1 METGRKL
8 RSIAMGNWHIL
19 GMGAVAVDDLIYV
32 DHYPEADK
40 KEAVRRRDRIAGGL
54 VGNALAAAARL
65 GAKTAYFGILGNDEL
80 SVFTKK
86 EFEDSGVDC
95 SQILFDAD
103 ARPIYSTIIVENPTG
118 NRTIFFDLSGLKQP
132 TDESIRPELI
142 QSCKVLF
149 VDHTVFQPAILAA
162 RIARRSGIPVIAD
175 IERGEIEY
183 IQELLQLIDHLVIG
197 RDMGKQLTG
206 EDDPVKMVLQLMKPG
221 YTTVIVTDGANGC
234 YFSNEPMKVFHQPA
248 LKVRVVETL
257 GCGDI
262 FHGAYAFCLAQNLSI
277 FQAVRIATIT
287 AGVKAG
293 RSGGRSGI
301 PDWVSVEKL
310 ENDLPIANLVSES

>member
-1 METGRKL
+1 ME
-8 RSIAMGNWHIL
+8 NWHIL
-19 GMGAVAVDDLIYV
+19 GMGAVAVDDLVYV

-54 VGNALAAAARL
+54 AGNALAAAARL
-65 GAKTAYFGILGNDEL
+65 GANTAYFGLLGDDEL

-86 EFEDSGVDC
+86 EFKASGVDC
-95 SQILFDAD
+95 NQILFDID
-103 ARPIYSTIIVENPTG
+103 ARPIYSTIIVEIPTG
-118 NRTIFFDLSGLKQP
+118 NRTIFFDLSGVKQLAN
-132 TDESIRPELI
+132 ESIRPELI

-149 VDHTVFQPAILAA
+149 VDHTAFQPAILAA
-162 RIARRSGIPVIAD
+162 KIARNSRIPVIAD

-183 IQELLQLIDHLVIG
+183 LNELLQLIDHLVIG

-206 EDDPVKMVLQLMKPG
+206 EGDPMKMVFQLMKSG
-221 YTTVIVTDGANGC
+221 FRAVIVTDGDNGC
-234 YFSNEPMKVFHQPA
+234 YFSDEPMKIYHQPA

-262 FHGAYAFCLAQNLSI
+262 FHGAYAYCIAQGLSI
-277 FQAVRIATIT
+277 IQAVRIATIT
-287 AGVKAG
+287 AGVKAS

-301 PDWVSVEKL
+301 PDWASVEKMQ
-310 ENDLPIANLVSES
+310 NDLPIANLISASD

>member
-1 METGRKL
+1 
-8 RSIAMGNWHIL
+8 MGNWHIL
-19 GMGAVAVDDLIYV
+19 GLGAVAVDDLIYV

-54 VGNALAAAARL
+54 AGNALAAAARL
-65 GAKTAYFGILGNDEL
+65 GAKTAYFGLLGDDEL

-86 EFEDSGVDC
+86 ELQVSGVDC
-95 SQILFDAD
+95 SQILFEAD

-118 NRTIFFDLSGLKQP
+118 TRTIFFDLSGVKQP
-132 TDESIRPELI
+132 TNERIRPELI

-149 VDHTVFQPAILAA
+149 VDHTAFQPAILAA
-162 RIARRSGIPVIAD
+162 KIARDSGIPVIAD

-183 IQELLQLIDHLVIG
+183 IQDLLQLIDHLVIG

-206 EDDPVKMVLQLMKPG
+206 EDNPMKMVFQLMKPNF
-221 YTTVIVTDGANGC
+221 TSVIVTDGVNGC
-234 YFSNEPMKVFHQPA
+234 YFSDKPMNIYYQPA
-248 LKVRVVETL
+248 LNVRVVETL

-262 FHGAYAFCLAQNLSI
+262 FHGAYAYCIAQGLSI
-277 FQAVRIATIT
+277 NQAVRIATIT

-293 RSGGRSGI
+293 RSAGRSGI
-301 PDWVSVEKL
+301 PDWASVEKL
-310 ENDLPIANLVSES
+310 QNDLPFANLIYESD